1 LDFGVCEAEGASKR
15 WIAERFSGVGQGGT
29 DGSIHGG
36 LWPWHR
42 FVSPFL
48 RVFGRMGW
56 AGITGKNELA
66 LWFVGLTVALTD
78 GGLFHFFKEFVD
90 GGLGFAFLLID
101 FEALAGDFLFLF
113 IVHLGGAIAAQ
124 VFDGFAAA
132 RDGIL
137 VGSAVALKASN
148 GFVVLLGPK
157 EWIRLGRKD
166 LRFDE

>member
-1 LDFGVCEAEGASKR
+1 
-15 WIAERFSGVGQGGT
+15 
-29 DGSIHGG
+29 
-36 LWPWHR
+36 
-42 FVSPFL
+42 
-48 RVFGRMGW
+48 MGW

-124 VFDGFAAA
+124 VFDGFTAA

-137 VGSAVALKASN
+137 VGGPIALKASN